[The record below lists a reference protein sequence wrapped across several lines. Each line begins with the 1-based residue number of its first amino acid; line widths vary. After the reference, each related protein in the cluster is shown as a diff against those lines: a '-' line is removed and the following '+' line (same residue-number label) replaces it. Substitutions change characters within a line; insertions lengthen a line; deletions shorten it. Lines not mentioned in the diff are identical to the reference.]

1 MSKNTYTFLMEEL
14 QPHRVND
21 RKSEVH
27 FYWNAASQTWS
38 VTWKGLPVSG
48 VTAAELIAAAK
59 TQGMIDPESDKDQE
73 QEQDEDIDFDLD
85 R

>member
-1 MSKNTYTFLMEEL
+1 MPENTRTFLMEEL
-14 QPHRVND
+14 QPHRIND
-21 RKSEVH
+21 RKSEVR

-59 TQGMIDPESDKDQE
+59 AQGMVEPESE
-73 QEQDEDIDFDLD
+73 QEQDQDEDLDFDLD